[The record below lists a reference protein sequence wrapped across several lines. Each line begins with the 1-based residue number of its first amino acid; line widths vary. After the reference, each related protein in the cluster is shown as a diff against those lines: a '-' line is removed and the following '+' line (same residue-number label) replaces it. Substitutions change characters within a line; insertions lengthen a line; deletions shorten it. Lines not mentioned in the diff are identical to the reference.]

1 MPSSNTWAGLSAFL
15 SSAGKSAQQITRQY
29 QADVEDQAD
38 RDEKEKERFR
48 LRVKEARALG
58 AKRTGGAKISSVMAA
73 LANPMDPEEAVTH
86 LENADP
92 KAVTQAADAIKG
104 ITANAPAPLPRSNR
118 DKRFDDNKIKNSIL
132 NSIAAQESTGTDIGA
147 HPRAKNGLQAF
158 GKYGIV
164 PELHIDK
171 VGLDPKNPKDIAM
184 WKADPDLQKM
194 TAERIVDANYKASGG
209 DVKETFRRHYGITKN
224 PDAKQHLAD
233 GRQMP
238 SSNEYVDQAYSRYKS
253 LGGPD
258 SSQSVER
265 TAGKARQA
273 IDALVSTD
281 FKEPSNRRVKRDEA
295 ALGKLYAS
303 MTPEEI
309 EQNKDYL
316 DRVTQLAGAG
326 REDYRDE
333 MTKYGNDLNRQTT
346 AAMNAMKLDEMQQ
359 VAMLKIKSGVKSL
372 TPEEVKALES
382 RRKLLESMR
391 SQITDFTTRVGT
403 AKAGA
408 REAIL
413 KSRPDLAGEEEPN
426 FVGRLF
432 GHKNKP
438 VIDDVKIQK
447 KLDLIDSWMMETDR
461 ALAGLGGLGGSS
473 ADEVASD
480 ENTMLSGGGR
490 KNNPLSNYLT
500 PVGK

>member
-15 SSAGKSAQQITRQY
+15 SSAGQSAGKITRQY

-92 KAVTQAADAIKG
+92 KDVAQASEAIKS
-104 ITANAPAPLPRSNR
+104 ITANAPAPLPRSNQDR
-118 DKRFDDNKIKNSIL
+118 RHDVNKVKNAIKNALAS
-132 NSIAAQESTGTDIGA
+132 QESTATDIGA
-147 HPRAKNGLQAF
+147 HPKAANGLTAW

-164 PELHIDK
+164 PELHIGK
-171 VGLDPKNPKDIAM
+171 IGLDPKNPKDVAM
-184 WKADPDLQKM
+184 WKADEKLQEATM
-194 TAERIVDANYKASGG
+194 DALIDENYKKSGG
-209 DVKETFRRHYGITKN
+209 DIDTTIGMHYGVPK
-224 PDAKQHLAD
+224 DKDKKQRLAD
-233 GRQMP
+233 GREMP
-238 SSNEYVDQAYSRYKS
+238 SYNEYVAKVKSRMGDVANVS
-253 LGGPD
+253 G
-258 SSQSVER
+258 VER

-359 VAMLKIKSGVKSL
+359 TAMLKIKSGVKSL

-391 SQITDFTTRVGT
+391 SQITDFTTRVGS

-413 KSRPDLAGEEEPN
+413 KTRPDLAGVEEPG
-426 FVGRLF
+426 FWDRITG
-432 GHKNKP
+432 GKSKA

-461 ALAGLGGLGGSS
+461 ALAGLGGLGQSS
-473 ADEVASD
+473 ADDVTDD